1 MTQNDSFTELP
12 EFFENLL
19 QMYFMKKTFTSLS
32 ACLIL
37 ALILNSQ
44 ALAHTLFMTVE
55 DNEDGTVTVQGMFS
69 TGAVAVGVEVRLEDE
84 KGKVLWKGK
93 TDNDGE
99 CTFKKPGVS
108 YTIIMDFGPGPGHQA
123 KEKGP

>member
-1 MTQNDSFTELP
+1 
-12 EFFENLL
+12 
-19 QMYFMKKTFTSLS
+19 MKKTFTSLF

-37 ALILNSQ
+37 VLALNSQ
-44 ALAHTLFMTVE
+44 AFAHTLFMTVE

-69 TGAVAVGVEVRLEDE
+69 TGAVAASVEVRLEDE

-93 TDNDGE
+93 TDADGE
-99 CTFKKPGVS
+99 CTFRKPGVP

-123 KEKGP
+123 REEGPM

>member
-1 MTQNDSFTELP
+1 
-12 EFFENLL
+12 
-19 QMYFMKKTFTSLS
+19 MKRTITGLF

-44 ALAHTLFMTVE
+44 ALAHTLYMTVE

-69 TGAVAVGVEVRLEDE
+69 TGAIGTGIEVRLEDE

-93 TDNDGE
+93 TDDDGE
-99 CTFKKPGVS
+99 CTFKKPGVP
-108 YTIIMDFGPGPGHQA
+108 YTIIMDFGPGHQA
-123 KEKGP
+123 REEGP

>member
-1 MTQNDSFTELP
+1 MRKILLGLFT
-12 EFFENLL
+12 
-19 QMYFMKKTFTSLS
+19 
-32 ACLIL
+32 CIVL

-44 ALAHTLFMTVE
+44 AFAHTLFMTVE

-69 TGAVAVGVEVRLEDE
+69 TGATGAGIEVRLEDE
-84 KGKVLWKGK
+84 KGRALWKGK
-93 TDNDGE
+93 TDDDGE
-99 CTFKKPGVS
+99 CTFEKPGVP